1 MTGLREVVLDEKA
14 IIERIGRIR
23 NNKNITLKALAAK
36 TGLTEGYLSRI
47 TNATSAPPISTL
59 TRIAQGL
66 GIDVSY
72 LLLGGNGAEEE
83 NPSIMINRK
92 EESNDSATSE
102 AFSSPSLHRYHF
114 KPLSSLKRGK
124 SMQPHILT
132 PDFDPGE
139 FLQHEG
145 EEFLYILEGTI
156 EFLYG
161 AERYELNQG
170 DSAYFDS
177 HIPHTGRSLGGN
189 KAKVLIVLYPYRRR

>member
-1 MTGLREVVLDEKA
+1 MDEKA

-47 TNATSAPPISTL
+47 TNATTAPPISTL
-59 TRIAQGL
+59 ARIAQGL
-66 GIDVSY
+66 EIDISY
-72 LLLGGNGAEEE
+72 LLLGGNGTEED
-83 NPSIMINRK
+83 NPSIIISR
-92 EESNDSATSE
+92 EEECDEIPISESFSNA
-102 AFSSPSLHRYHF
+102 PLRRYDF
-114 KPLSSLKRGK
+114 KPLGSLKRGK

-145 EEFLYILEGTI
+145 EEFFYVLEGTI
-156 EFLYG
+156 EFLHG
-161 AERYELNQG
+161 SERYELSQG

-177 HIPHTGRSLGGN
+177 HIPHTGRSLGDK